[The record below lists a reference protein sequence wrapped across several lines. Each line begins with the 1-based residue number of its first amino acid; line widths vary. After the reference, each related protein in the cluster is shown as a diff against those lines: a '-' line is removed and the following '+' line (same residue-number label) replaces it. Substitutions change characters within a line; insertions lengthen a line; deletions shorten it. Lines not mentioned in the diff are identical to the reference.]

1 MQAHASADMSCELSI
16 IVVNYNTAHLLEEM
30 FAAVEAAI
38 GSLSVQ
44 AIVVDNASRD
54 HSVALLRERYPGVEL
69 IANAENVG
77 FGRANNQALARA
89 RGRYLL
95 LLNTDA
101 FVSAGGIERTVRY
114 LDANPDVSV
123 LGVRLV
129 GRDGGLQPSCRYF
142 PTPWNEFLVRTGLDR
157 LFRGARLV
165 DDMSWDHASV
175 RECDW
180 VPGCYLLLRKD
191 VVDRIGLFDPRFFLY
206 YEEVDHCRAEKVA
219 GGKVVYFPDT
229 TVVHIGGESAKSDAE
244 LTPGSRQISA
254 LQIESALL
262 YYRKHH
268 GLAGLWLGIVLTAV
282 ADALLALKWV
292 LQRLTWRGAGAYLD
306 HFATTWSL
314 LRQTAWARRP
324 TR

>member
-1 MQAHASADMSCELSI
+1 MPCDLSI
-16 IVVNYNTAHLLEEM
+16 IVVNYNTAHLLDEM

-38 GSLSVQ
+38 GGLSVQ
-44 AIVVDNASRD
+44 KIVVDNASRD
-54 HSVALLRERYPGVEL
+54 GSAALLSERYPDVEL
-69 IANAENVG
+69 IANSENVG

-101 FVSAGGIERTVRY
+101 FVAAGGIERTVRY

-129 GRDGGLQPSCRYF
+129 GRDGALQPSCRYF
-142 PTPWNEFLVRTGLDR
+142 PTPWNEFLVRTGLER
-157 LFRGARLV
+157 FFRGTRLV
-165 DDMSWDHASV
+165 DDMRWDHASV

-180 VPGCYLLLRKD
+180 VPGCYS
-191 VVDRIGLFDPRFFLY
+191 
-206 YEEVDHCRAEKVA
+206 CCARASSTASACSTRAISSTTRRSTTAGPQKA
-219 GGKVVYFPDT
+219 SGGKVVYYPDT

-244 LTPGSRQISA
+244 LTASGRQISA

-268 GLAGLWLGIVLTAV
+268 GLAGLALGVF
-282 ADALLALKWV
+282 LA
-292 LQRLTWRGAGAYLD
+292 RC
-306 HFATTWSL
+306 
-314 LRQTAWARRP
+314 ARRCAP
-324 TR
+324 GC